1 MEMTSKTPSKALG
14 AAIDSLFH
22 LANYNPEHTIE
33 RIVPDGLASIVIE
46 LDGQRRHILDNDSQE
61 VIQDCQGSWVS
72 GVYANYISMTPLPN
86 TELIALRVFPGQGA
100 PLLGVPMSRLNDR
113 VVDGTSIFG
122 DAIDQHRRALLDLQD
137 ADEKLACLE
146 AWLENRWDE
155 SVAPPPTVTT
165 ALETITGDPTQATLK
180 SVHETVGVSS
190 KHLADLFK
198 RFVGP
203 TPKVFQ
209 RLVRFSAALRRI
221 QDSQEVNW
229 ADVSVESGYFDQ
241 AHFIRDFC
249 RFSGFT
255 PRRFL
260 IRGDDRINFLPD
272 DRKPSGH

>member
-1 MEMTSKTPSKALG
+1 MRASKTPGKALG
-14 AAIDSLFH
+14 AAIESLFH
-22 LANYNPEHTIE
+22 IADYTPEHTIE
-33 RIVPDGLASIVIE
+33 RIVPDGLVSIVIE
-46 LDGQRRHILDNDSQE
+46 LDGQRRHILDNDTHE
-61 VIQDCQGSWVS
+61 VLQDCEGSWVS
-72 GVYANYISMTPLPN
+72 GVFANYISITPLPD
-86 TELIALRVFPGQGA
+86 TELIALRLFPGHGSA
-100 PLLGVPMSRLNDR
+100 LLNVPMSRLNDR

-122 DAIDQHRRALLDLQD
+122 NAIEQHRRALLKLQG

-146 AWLENRWDE
+146 AWLEGRWDE
-155 SVAPPPTVTT
+155 SFAPPPSVTT
-165 ALETITGDPTQATLK
+165 ALETLAGDPTQATLK

-209 RLVRFSAALRRI
+209 RLMRFSAALRRI
-221 QDSQEVNW
+221 QASQEVNW

-255 PRRFL
+255 PARFL
-260 IRGDDRINFLPD
+260 IRGDDRINFLPE
-272 DRKPSGH
+272 DRKPSGR